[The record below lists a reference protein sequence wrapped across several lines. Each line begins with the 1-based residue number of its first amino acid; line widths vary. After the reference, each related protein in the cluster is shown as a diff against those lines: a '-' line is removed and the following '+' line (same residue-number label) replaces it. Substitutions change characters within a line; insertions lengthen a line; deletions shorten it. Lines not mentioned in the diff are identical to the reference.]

1 MLNRFFYVKKDEL
14 LGLAGDPDSDPVFKN
29 QSQYLNMDTLYRTG
43 ETNQVNFFFH
53 LISSIFCKFVPFKLV
68 IEIYW

>member
-14 LGLAGDPDSDPVFKN
+14 LGLAGDLDSDPVFKN

-43 ETNQVNFFFH
+43 ETNQVIFFPYNFFYF
-53 LISSIFCKFVPFKLV
+53 LQICAI
-68 IEIYW
+68 

>member
-43 ETNQVNFFFH
+43 ETNQVIFFPYNFFYF
-53 LISSIFCKFVPFKLV
+53 LQICAI
-68 IEIYW
+68 

>member
-14 LGLAGDPDSDPVFKN
+14 LGLAGDPGSDPVFKN

-43 ETNQVNFFFH
+43 ETNQVIFFPYNFFYF
-53 LISSIFCKFVPFKLV
+53 LQICAI
-68 IEIYW
+68 